1 MQICDDSVDKVVTLE
16 RLRAAFS
23 QFEGDF
29 DQVVPLYSANKVHG
43 RRMSDLAREGNP
55 PTPRSKRIHI
65 DSIEIQSFSPS
76 LFPEVTIRVRC
87 RSGTYI
93 RSLCRD
99 VAASMGVR
107 GVVTSLIRTECNG
120 ISMDSSHSLYDI
132 CVDSMIGWK
141 CNRERTVFW
150 MIWT

>member
-1 MQICDDSVDKVVTLE
+1 MRICDGSFDGIVTLE

-23 QFEGDF
+23 QFVGVF

-43 RRMSDLAREGNP
+43 RRMSDLAREGHP
-55 PTPRSKRIHI
+55 PAPRSKRVHI
-65 DSIEIQSFSPS
+65 DSIEIQSFTPS
-76 LFPEVTIRVRC
+76 LFPEVTVRVRC

-99 VAASMGVR
+99 VAASMGVS

-120 ISMDSSHSLYDI
+120 VSMDACHSLYAI
-132 CVDSMIGWK
+132 WSQSTVDRR
-141 CNRERTVFW
+141 CDQER
-150 MIWT
+150 IA

>member
-1 MQICDDSVDKVVTLE
+1 MQPFRNSK
-16 RLRAAFS
+16 
-23 QFEGDF
+23 
-29 DQVVPLYSANKVHG
+29 PLYSANKVHG

-141 CNRERTVFW
+141 CNRERTVSW
-150 MIWT
+150 MIWM